1 MTSVFSLSDR
11 TVCPQYALYWGC
23 VGILLTACS
32 AVVRVNGHDGGCIYM
47 PADMMGKMN
56 PQMVEEM
63 FRSLQAMDEASLT
76 QVSLC
81 KLQDTAYC

>member
-1 MTSVFSLSDR
+1 
-11 TVCPQYALYWGC
+11 
-23 VGILLTACS
+23 
-32 AVVRVNGHDGGCIYM
+32 M